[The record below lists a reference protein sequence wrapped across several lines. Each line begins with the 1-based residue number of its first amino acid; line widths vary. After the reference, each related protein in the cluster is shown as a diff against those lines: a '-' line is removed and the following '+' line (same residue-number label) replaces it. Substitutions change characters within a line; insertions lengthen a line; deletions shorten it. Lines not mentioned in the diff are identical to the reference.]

1 MSKLETPV
9 MEVAEAEEVKEVVGK
24 EDRTSRR
31 LPGYQLKLFT
41 AIAVFMSLFH
51 IYVLGFSPVTP
62 WVLYTIHLGLGAIL
76 VLMHFPMNKSAANQK
91 ITVIDWI
98 LIAGVIFVSSYLI
111 IEMDALVYRVGVA
124 PTTLD
129 LIVSSILILVVLE
142 ITRRTT
148 GLILPALAI
157 AFIIYAHFGK
167 YLPGFLGHRGYS
179 WDRILSYL
187 SSLDAI
193 FSVPIGASASFVF
206 LFILF
211 GSFLSGTGGSKFF
224 IDFAIG
230 ATGARRGGPAKAA
243 VLSSALFGSVS
254 GNSVANV
261 VSTGVFTIPLMKK
274 IGYPSRYAG
283 AVEAVASTGGQIM
296 PPILGSAAFIMAQL
310 IGAPYLDIVAASII
324 PALLYFTTV
333 FLMIDFQAAKLGLKG
348 MSKEML
354 PNLKKVMRNDGHLFI
369 PLIVLILVMTVL
381 KASPIKAAIW
391 AIAATIIVSSLKK
404 QTRLSMKKLI
414 DCLADGAKSALGMIA
429 ACATAGLIIGVLNL
443 TGAGLKFATVI
454 LSFSGGS
461 LPLALIL
468 TMGATIILG
477 MGLPT
482 TAAYLITAA
491 VVAPALI
498 QMGVAPL
505 GAHMF
510 VFYFACLSA
519 FTPPVALAAYA
530 AAGIAKAKPM
540 QVAMTAVKIGIV
552 AFIIPYVFVYGPA
565 ILLIGSIGE
574 IVLATLSALIG
585 VYALA
590 AAVEGWFLGFM
601 GNIFIRLMLLTSSIL
616 LIVPGIVTDVA
627 GVVFIL
633 ISVGC
638 QLLIKAKRTELAV
651 KI

>member
-1 MSKLETPV
+1 MTKIES
-9 MEVAEAEEVKEVVGK
+9 EVPEVVEIE
-24 EDRTSRR
+24 EDKTTRS
-31 LPGYQLKLFT
+31 LPGYQLKVFT
-41 AIAVFMSLFH
+41 FIAVFMSVFH

-62 WVLYTIHLGLGAIL
+62 WVLYTIHLGLGSIL
-76 VLMHFPMNKSAANQK
+76 ILMRYPMKKSAGSQGVT
-91 ITVIDWI
+91 IIDYI
-98 LIAGVIFVSSYLI
+98 LIAGVVFSSTYLI
-111 IEMDALVYRVGVA
+111 LEMEALMYRIGVA
-124 PTTLD
+124 PTFLD
-129 LIVSSILILVVLE
+129 LVVSSILILVVLE

-148 GLILPALAI
+148 GLILPILALL
-157 AFIIYAHFGK
+157 FILYAHFGK
-167 YLPGFLGHRGYS
+167 YLPGFLGHRGYE
-179 WDRILSYL
+179 WDRIISYL
-187 SSLDAI
+187 NSLDAI

-230 ATGARRGGPAKAA
+230 ATGGKRGGPAKAA

-283 AVEAVASTGGQIM
+283 AVESVASTGGQIM

-310 IGAPYLDIVAASII
+310 IGVPYLDIVAASII

-348 MSKEML
+348 MPKEML
-354 PNLKKVMRNDGHLFI
+354 PNLKKVMKNDGHLFI
-369 PLIVLILVMTVL
+369 PLIVLIFVMTIL

-391 AIAATIIVSSLKK
+391 AIASTIIVSALKK
-404 QTRLSMKKLI
+404 QTRLSWRKII

-468 TMGATIILG
+468 TMCATIILG

-498 QMGVAPL
+498 QMGVSPL
-505 GAHMF
+505 AAHMF

-540 QVAMTAVKIGIV
+540 QVALTAMKIGIV
-552 AFIIPYVFVYGPA
+552 AFIIPFVFVYGPA
-565 ILLIGSIGE
+565 ILLIGSPAE
-574 IVLATLSALIG
+574 IALATITALIG
-585 VYALA
+585 VFSLA
-590 AAVEGWFLGFM
+590 SAVEGWFLGFM
-601 GNIFIRLMLLTSSIL
+601 GNVFIRIMLLISSLL
-616 LIVPGIVTDVA
+616 LIVPGVLTDIF
-627 GVVFIL
+627 GLVFIL

-638 QLLIKAKRTELAV
+638 QLIIKAKKDKTAV
-651 KI
+651 TI